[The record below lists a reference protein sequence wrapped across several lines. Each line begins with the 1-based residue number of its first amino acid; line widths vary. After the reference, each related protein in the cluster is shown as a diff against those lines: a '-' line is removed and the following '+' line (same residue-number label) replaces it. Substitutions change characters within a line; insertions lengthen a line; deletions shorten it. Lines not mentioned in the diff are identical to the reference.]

1 MQMSRASRKLGV
13 AVVGIGGAVATTAAA
28 GVEML
33 KRGGNRLDGLPLAGV
48 SVPGL
53 AQYQDL
59 VFGGWDLNGSDLAAA
74 AAQHRV
80 LNDNQ
85 LDEVAPALSKV
96 RPWPAVG
103 SGAFCRNVDGAN
115 KREAAGHRAAV
126 AAIIDDLKRF

>member
-13 AVVGIGGAVATTAAA
+13 AVVGVGGAVATTAAA

-48 SVPGL
+48 SVQGL

-59 VFGGWDLNGSDLAAA
+59 VFGGWGPNGAHPAPA
-74 AAQHRV
+74 GAPHRV

-85 LDEVAPALSKV
+85 PDEGFPAPSRL
-96 RPWPAVG
+96 RPWAAVG
-103 SGAFCRNVDGAN
+103 SGGLCRHV
-115 KREAAGHRAAV
+115 
-126 AAIIDDLKRF
+126 

>member
-1 MQMSRASRKLGV
+1 MHISRARRKLGV

-48 SVPGL
+48 SVQGL

-59 VFGGWDLNGSDLAAA
+59 VFGGWDLNGADLATA

-85 LDEVAPALSKV
+85 LD
-96 RPWPAVG
+96 
-103 SGAFCRNVDGAN
+103 
-115 KREAAGHRAAV
+115 
-126 AAIIDDLKRF
+126 